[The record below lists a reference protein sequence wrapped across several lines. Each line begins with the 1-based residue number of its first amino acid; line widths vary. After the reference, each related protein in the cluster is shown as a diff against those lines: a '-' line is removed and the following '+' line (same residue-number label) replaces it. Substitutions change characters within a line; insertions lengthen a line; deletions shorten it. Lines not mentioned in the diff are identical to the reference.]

1 VKKLL
6 EKYPVHSAY
15 VNCELQ
21 EYQSALLA
29 TNSELLAEFI
39 GNRKLIIF
47 DEAQHI
53 PTVGLT
59 LKVLIDTFPEV

>member
-21 EYQSALLA
+21 EYQSALSSA
-29 TNSELLAEFI
+29 NSVLLGEFV

-47 DEAQHI
+47 D
-53 PTVGLT
+53 
-59 LKVLIDTFPEV
+59 